1 MRFREEK
8 SLWEGHE
15 IWWVIQGLR
24 TREGSAQRK
33 ALGVRQWMDEV
44 L

>member
-1 MRFREEK
+1 MRVREEK

-24 TREGSAQRK
+24 TGAGSTQRK
-33 ALGVRQWMDEV
+33 ARDVQQWMDEV